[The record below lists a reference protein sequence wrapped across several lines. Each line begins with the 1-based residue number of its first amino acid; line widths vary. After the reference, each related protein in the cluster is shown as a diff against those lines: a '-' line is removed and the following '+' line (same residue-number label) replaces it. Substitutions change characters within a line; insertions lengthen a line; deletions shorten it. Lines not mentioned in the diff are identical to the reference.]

1 MRLLREPQ
9 SAGGSVSKTPSKTP
23 AKRSAEEIS
32 AIMRKV
38 HGKDTTPELALRR
51 ALWARGLRYRVNA
64 TDLPGKPDIVIPSAH
79 FAIFVDGDFWH
90 GNQFRKRKLNALEE
104 QFHETATKTYWLT
117 KIRRNM
123 TRDATHTS
131 ALLSQGWSVL
141 RFWESQL
148 RADLEGC
155 VAMVVRVVEQGGENT
170 HATLASR
177 LPQRTVAEFFAG
189 IGLMRLGLERQG
201 WRVAFA
207 NDLDPR
213 KEAMYTTHFH
223 DAEPHFILGDVH
235 TLAAEAIPDV
245 TLATASFPCT
255 DLSLAGA
262 RGGIHVRESSAF
274 WGFTRALEELGER
287 RPPLVLLENV
297 TGFLTSHHGADFRV
311 AMQELNR
318 LGYSVDALILDAAR
332 FVPQSRQR
340 LFVIGVQDALYG
352 DGTAPLLPVPLV
364 SDVRP
369 RALAE
374 YMLAHQD
381 MIRWRV
387 RPLPPMPTSS
397 GTLTDILEDLPPEH
411 PMWWSAE
418 RTTYLLNQ
426 MSLTHRAMADQMIA
440 GEEWS
445 YGTVFRRMRA
455 GRSMAELRTDGVA
468 GCLRTPKGGS
478 AKQILF
484 KAGRDEYHV
493 RLLTPREAARLMG
506 AGDYSLPD
514 SLDASYFGFGDAVCV
529 PVIEWIATH
538 YLNPLVNELIRG
550 KPLRSLSNASPK

>member
-1 MRLLREPQ
+1 MR
-9 SAGGSVSKTPSKTP
+9 SDVSKAPSKTTSKTP

-38 HGKDTTPELALRR
+38 HGRDTTPEMALRR

-64 TDLPGKPDIVIPSAH
+64 TDLPGKPDIVITSARL
-79 FAIFVDGDFWH
+79 AIFADGDFWH
-90 GNQFRKRKLNALEE
+90 GNQFRKRKLTALEE
-104 QFHETATKTYWLT
+104 QFPETATKTYWLT

-123 TRDATHTS
+123 TRDAAHTS
-131 ALLSQGWSVL
+131 VLLSQEWSVL

-155 VAMVVRVVEQGGENT
+155 VAMVARVVEEGT
-170 HATLASR
+170 ASVASALASR

-201 WRVAFA
+201 WRVTFA
-207 NDLDPR
+207 NDIDTR
-213 KEAMYTTHFH
+213 KEAMYAAHFQ
-223 DAEPHFILGDVH
+223 DTQPHFVLGDVH
-235 TLAAEAIPDV
+235 TLAAKDIPDV

-274 WGFTRALEELGER
+274 WGFTHALEELGER

-297 TGFLTSHHGADFRV
+297 TGFLTSHRGADFRL

-318 LGYSVDALILDAAR
+318 LGYSVDAFILDAAR

-340 LFVIGVQDALYG
+340 LFVIGVQDALYEE
-352 DGTAPLLPVPLV
+352 GTAPLPVPLV

-381 MIRWRV
+381 AIRWCV

-397 GTLTDILEDLPPEH
+397 ETLADILEDLPPDH

-418 RTTYLLNQ
+418 RAMYLLNQ
-426 MSLTHRAMADQMIA
+426 MSPAHRAVADQMIA
-440 GEEWS
+440 GEDWS

-484 KAGRDEYHV
+484 KAGRGEYHA
-493 RLLTPREAARLMG
+493 RLMTPHEAARLMG
-506 AGDYSLPD
+506 AGDYMIST
-514 SLDASYFGFGDAVCV
+514 SLDSAYFGFGDAVCV

-550 KPLRSLSNASPK
+550 KPLRSLSNGGPK

>member
-1 MRLLREPQ
+1 
-9 SAGGSVSKTPSKTP
+9 
-23 AKRSAEEIS
+23 
-32 AIMRKV
+32 MRKV
-38 HGKDTTPELALRR
+38 HGRDTTPELALRR

-64 TDLPGKPDIVIPSAH
+64 TDLPGKPDIVIPSARL
-79 FAIFVDGDFWH
+79 AIFVDGDFWH
-90 GNQFRKRKLNALEE
+90 GNQFRQRKLNALEE
-104 QFHETATKTYWLT
+104 QFPETDTKTYWLT

-123 TRDATHTS
+123 ARDATYTC
-131 ALLSQGWSVL
+131 ALFSQGWSVL

-155 VAMVVRVVEQGGENT
+155 VSMVARAVEQGIDNT
-170 HATLASR
+170 QATLASR
-177 LPQRTVAEFFAG
+177 LPQRAVAEFFAG
-189 IGLMRLGLERQG
+189 VGLMRLGLERHG
-201 WRVAFA
+201 WRVAVA
-207 NDLDPR
+207 NDIDPR
-213 KEAMYTTHFH
+213 KESMYAAHFR

-235 TLAAEAIPDV
+235 DLPAGAIPGV

-297 TGFLTSHHGADFRV
+297 TGFLTSHRGADLRV
-311 AMQELNR
+311 ALQELNR
-318 LGYSVDALILDAAR
+318 LGYSVDAFILDAAR

-340 LFVIGVQDALYG
+340 LFVIGVQEALYE
-352 DGTAPLLPVPLV
+352 DGARPPLPVQLV

-374 YMLAHQD
+374 YILSHQD
-381 MIRWRV
+381 TIRWRV
-387 RPLPPMPTSS
+387 RSLPPMPAS
-397 GTLTDILEDLPPEH
+397 GGNLTDILEDLPPDH
-411 PMWWSAE
+411 PLWWSAE
-418 RTTYLLNQ
+418 RAIYLLSQ
-426 MSLTHRAMADQMIA
+426 MSPAHRAVADQMIA
-440 GEEWS
+440 GENWS
-445 YGTVFRRMRA
+445 TGTVFRRMRA
-455 GRSMAELRTDGVA
+455 GRSMAELRTDGIA

-478 AKQILF
+478 AKQILL
-484 KAGRDEYHV
+484 KAGRGEYHV

-506 AGDYSLPD
+506 ADDYTLPD

-538 YLNPLVNELIRG
+538 YLNPLVNEVIRG
-550 KPLRSLSNASPK
+550 KPLYIGRF

>member
-1 MRLLREPQ
+1 
-9 SAGGSVSKTPSKTP
+9 VSKTPATTPKTP

-38 HGKDTTPELALRR
+38 HGRDTTPELALRR

-64 TDLPGKPDIVIPSAH
+64 TDLPGKPDIVIPSARL
-79 FAIFVDGDFWH
+79 AIFVDGDFWH

-104 QFHETATKTYWLT
+104 QFPETATKTYWLT

-123 TRDATHTS
+123 IRDATHTS
-131 ALLSQGWSVL
+131 ALLAQGWSVL

-155 VAMVVRVVEQGGENT
+155 VAMVARVAEQGT
-170 HATLASR
+170 ASVASPLASR

-201 WRVAFA
+201 WRIAFA
-207 NDLDPR
+207 NDIDPR
-213 KEAMYTTHFH
+213 KEAMYAGHFR
-223 DAEPHFILGDVH
+223 DAEPHFVLDDVH
-235 TLAAEAIPDV
+235 AVSAEAIPYV

-274 WGFTRALEELGER
+274 WGFTRALEELGAR

-297 TGFLTSHHGADFRV
+297 TGFLTSHGGADFRV

-318 LGYSVDALILDAAR
+318 LGYSVDAFILDAAR

-340 LFVIGVQDALYG
+340 LFVIGVQDDLYG
-352 DGTAPLLPVPLV
+352 DSAASSLPVPLV

-381 MIRWRV
+381 AISWRV
-387 RPLPPMPTSS
+387 RPLPPMPALS
-397 GTLTDILEDLPPEH
+397 GTLTDVLEDLPPNH

-418 RTTYLLNQ
+418 RATYLLGQ
-426 MSLTHRAMADQMIA
+426 MSPAHRAIAEAMIA
-440 GEEWS
+440 GAEWS

-484 KAGRDEYHV
+484 KAGRGEYHA
-493 RLLTPREAARLMG
+493 RLLAPREAARLMG
-506 AGDYSLPD
+506 ADNYTLPD

-538 YLNPLVNELIRG
+538 YLSPLVNELIRG
-550 KPLRSLSNASPK
+550 KPLRLLAEAP

>member
-1 MRLLREPQ
+1 MKDSSP
-9 SAGGSVSKTPSKTP
+9 KTP

-51 ALWARGLRYRVNA
+51 ALWARGLRYRVN
-64 TDLPGKPDIVIPSAH
+64 TTELPGKPDIVIPSARL
-79 FAIFVDGDFWH
+79 AIFVDGDFWH
-90 GNQFRKRKLNALEE
+90 GNQFRKRKLTALEQ
-104 QFHETATKTYWLT
+104 QFPETATKTYWLT

-123 TRDATHTS
+123 TRDAANTS
-131 ALLSQGWSVL
+131 VLLFQGWSVL

-155 VAMVVRVVEQGGENT
+155 VAMVTRVVAQSPANV
-170 HATLASR
+170 ASPLASR

-201 WRVAFA
+201 WRVTFA
-207 NDLDPR
+207 NDIDPR
-213 KEAMYTTHFH
+213 KEAMYAAHFQ
-223 DAEPHFILGDVH
+223 DARPHFVLDDVH
-235 TLAAEAIPDV
+235 ALSIEAIPDV

-274 WGFTRALEELGER
+274 WGFTRALEELDER

-297 TGFLTSHHGADFRV
+297 TGFLTSHRGADFRV

-318 LGYSVDALILDAAR
+318 LGYSVDAFILDAAR
-332 FVPQSRQR
+332 FVPQSRRR
-340 LFVIGVQDALYG
+340 LFVIGVQDSLHEDDATLS
-352 DGTAPLLPVPLV
+352 LPVPLI
-364 SDVRP
+364 SNVRP

-381 MIRWRV
+381 VIRWRA
-387 RPLPPMPTSS
+387 RPLPFMPASG
-397 GTLTDILEDLPPEH
+397 GTLVDILEDLPLDH
-411 PMWWSAE
+411 PLWWSPA
-418 RTTYLLNQ
+418 RATYLLNQ
-426 MSLTHRAMADQMIA
+426 MSPAHRAVADQMIA
-440 GEEWS
+440 GENWS

-478 AKQILF
+478 AKQILI
-484 KAGRDEYHV
+484 KSGRGEHHA

-506 AGDYSLPD
+506 ADDYTLPN
-514 SLDASYFGFGDAVCV
+514 SLDAAYFGLGDAVCA

-538 YLNPLVNELIRG
+538 YLNPLVSELIRS
-550 KPLRSLSNASPK
+550 KALSMAHC

>member
-1 MRLLREPQ
+1 
-9 SAGGSVSKTPSKTP
+9 
-23 AKRSAEEIS
+23 
-32 AIMRKV
+32 MRKV
-38 HGKDTTPELALRR
+38 HNRDTTPELALRR

-64 TDLPGKPDIVIPSAH
+64 TDLPGKPDIVIPSARL
-79 FAIFVDGDFWH
+79 AIFVDGDFWH
-90 GNQFRKRKLNALEE
+90 GNQFRKRKLAALEE
-104 QFHETATKTYWLT
+104 QFPETATKTYWLT

-123 TRDATHTS
+123 TRDAARTS

-141 RFWESQL
+141 RFWESRL

-155 VAMVVRVVEQGGENT
+155 VAMVTRVVEQGIENA

-207 NDLDPR
+207 NDIDAR
-213 KEAMYTTHFH
+213 KEAMYAAHFR

-235 TLAAEAIPDV
+235 ALAAKAIPDV

-297 TGFLTSHHGADFRV
+297 TGFLTSHRGADFRV
-311 AMQELNR
+311 AMQELNS
-318 LGYSVDALILDAAR
+318 LGYSVDAFILDAAR

-340 LFVIGVQDALYG
+340 LFVIGVQDALYD
-352 DGTAPLLPVPLV
+352 DGAAPPLPVSLG

-381 MIRWRV
+381 TIRWRV
-387 RPLPPMPTSS
+387 RPLPPMPASG
-397 GTLTDILEDLPPEH
+397 GTLAGILEDLAPDH

-418 RTTYLLNQ
+418 RATYLLSQ
-426 MSLTHRAMADQMIA
+426 MSPSHRAVADRMIA

-484 KAGRDEYHV
+484 KAGRGEYHA

-506 AGDYSLPD
+506 ADEYTLPN
-514 SLDASYFGFGDAVCV
+514 SLDAAYFGFGDAVCA

-550 KPLRSLSNASPK
+550 KPLRSLSNNGP

>member
-1 MRLLREPQ
+1 
-9 SAGGSVSKTPSKTP
+9 VSETPSKVTPKAP
-23 AKRSAEEIS
+23 AKRSAEETS

-38 HGKDTTPELALRR
+38 HGRDTTPELALRR

-64 TDLPGKPDIVIPSAH
+64 TDLPGKPDIVIPSARL
-79 FAIFVDGDFWH
+79 AIFVDGDFWH
-90 GNQFRKRKLNALEE
+90 GNQFRKRKLAALEE
-104 QFHETATKTYWLT
+104 QFTATTTKTYWLT

-123 TRDATHTS
+123 TRDAANTS
-131 ALLSQGWSVL
+131 TLLSQGWGVL

-155 VAMVVRVVEQGGENT
+155 VAMVARVVEQGVENAQ
-170 HATLASR
+170 ATLTSR
-177 LPQRTVAEFFAG
+177 LPQRAVAEFFAG

-201 WRVAFA
+201 WHVTFA
-207 NDLDPR
+207 NDIDAR
-213 KEAMYTTHFH
+213 KEVMYAAHFH
-223 DAEPHFILGDVH
+223 DAEPHFVLGDVH
-235 TLAAEAIPDV
+235 ALSTEAIPDV

-274 WGFTRALEELGER
+274 WGFTRALEELGEC

-297 TGFLTSHHGADFRV
+297 TGFLTSHRGADFRV

-318 LGYSVDALILDAAR
+318 LGYSVDAFTLDAAR

-340 LFVIGVQDALYG
+340 LFVIGVQEALYE
-352 DGTAPLLPVPLV
+352 DSTTPPPLPIPLV

-381 MIRWRV
+381 AIRWRV
-387 RPLPPMPTSS
+387 RPLPPMPACS
-397 GTLTDILEDLPPEH
+397 GTLTDILEDLPPDH
-411 PMWWSAE
+411 PMWWSAA
-418 RTTYLLNQ
+418 RATYLLNQ
-426 MSLTHRAMADQMIA
+426 MSLAHRAVADRMIA

-455 GRSMAELRTDGVA
+455 GRSMAELRTDGIA

-478 AKQILF
+478 AKQVLF
-484 KAGRDEYHV
+484 KAGRGEYHA

-506 AGDYSLPD
+506 ADDYTLPD
-514 SLDASYFGFGDAVCV
+514 SLDSAYFGFGDAVCV

-550 KPLRSLSNASPK
+550 KPLHLAASDGTDRVVER

>member
-1 MRLLREPQ
+1 MSKAP
-9 SAGGSVSKTPSKTP
+9 SKTTSKTP

-38 HGKDTTPELALRR
+38 HGRDTTPEMALRR

-64 TDLPGKPDIVIPSAH
+64 TDLPGKPDIVITSARL
-79 FAIFVDGDFWH
+79 AIFADGDFWH
-90 GNQFRKRKLNALEE
+90 GNQFRKRKLTALEE
-104 QFHETATKTYWLT
+104 QFPETATKTYWLT

-123 TRDATHTS
+123 TRDAAHTS
-131 ALLSQGWSVL
+131 VLLSQEWSVL

-155 VAMVVRVVEQGGENT
+155 VAMVARVVEEGT
-170 HATLASR
+170 ASVASALASR

-201 WRVAFA
+201 WRVTFA
-207 NDLDPR
+207 NDIDTR
-213 KEAMYTTHFH
+213 KEAMYAAHFQ
-223 DAEPHFILGDVH
+223 DTQPHFVLGDVH
-235 TLAAEAIPDV
+235 TLAAKDIPDV

-274 WGFTRALEELGER
+274 WGFTHALEELGER

-297 TGFLTSHHGADFRV
+297 TGFLTSHRGADFRL

-318 LGYSVDALILDAAR
+318 LGYSVDAFILDAAR

-340 LFVIGVQDALYG
+340 LFVIGVQDALYEE
-352 DGTAPLLPVPLV
+352 GTAPLPVPLV

-381 MIRWRV
+381 AIRWCV

-397 GTLTDILEDLPPEH
+397 ETLADILEDLPPDH

-418 RTTYLLNQ
+418 RAMYLLNQ
-426 MSLTHRAMADQMIA
+426 MSPAHRAVADQMIA
-440 GEEWS
+440 GEDWS

-484 KAGRDEYHV
+484 KAGRGEYHA
-493 RLLTPREAARLMG
+493 RLMTPHEAARLMG
-506 AGDYSLPD
+506 AGDYMIST
-514 SLDASYFGFGDAVCV
+514 SLDSAYFGFGDAVCV

-550 KPLRSLSNASPK
+550 KPLRSLSNGGPK

>member
-1 MRLLREPQ
+1 MP
-9 SAGGSVSKTPSKTP
+9 SKTTPKTP

-64 TDLPGKPDIVIPSAH
+64 TDLPGKPDIVIPSARL
-79 FAIFVDGDFWH
+79 ALFVDGDFWH

-104 QFHETATKTYWLT
+104 QFPETATKTYWLT

-123 TRDATHTS
+123 TRDAIHTS
-131 ALLSQGWSVL
+131 VLLSQGWIVL

-148 RADLEGC
+148 RTDLEGC
-155 VAMVVRVVEQGGENT
+155 VSMVERVVEHDT
-170 HATLASR
+170 ADVASSLASR

-201 WRVAFA
+201 WHVAFA
-207 NDLDPR
+207 NDIDQR
-213 KEAMYTTHFH
+213 KEAMYTAHFH
-223 DAEPHFILGDVH
+223 DAKPHFLLGDVH
-235 TLAAEAIPDV
+235 ALAIGAIPDV

-274 WGFTRALEELGER
+274 WGFTHALEELGER

-297 TGFLTSHHGADFRV
+297 TGFLTSHRGADFHV

-318 LGYSVDALILDAAR
+318 LGYSVDAFILDAAR

-340 LFVIGVQDALYG
+340 LFLIGVQDALY
-352 DGTAPLLPVPLV
+352 DDNPAPPLPVPLV

-381 MIRWRV
+381 TIHWRA
-387 RPLPPMPTSS
+387 RPLPSMPVSS
-397 GTLTDILEDLPPEH
+397 GKLTDILEDLPPDH

-418 RTTYLLNQ
+418 RATYLLSQ
-426 MSLTHRAMADQMIA
+426 MSPAHRAVAERMIA

-455 GRSMAELRTDGVA
+455 GRSMAELRTDGIA

-484 KAGRDEYHV
+484 KAGHGEYHA

-506 AGDYSLPD
+506 AEDYILPD
-514 SLDASYFGFGDAVCV
+514 SLDSAYFGFGDAVCV
-529 PVIEWIATH
+529 PVIEWITTH

-550 KPLRSLSNASPK
+550 KPLGRLTKAL

>member
-1 MRLLREPQ
+1 
-9 SAGGSVSKTPSKTP
+9 
-23 AKRSAEEIS
+23 
-32 AIMRKV
+32 MRKV
-38 HGKDTTPELALRR
+38 RDRDTTPELAFRR

-64 TDLPGKPDIVIPSAH
+64 TDLPGKPDIVIPSARL
-79 FAIFVDGDFWH
+79 AIFVDGDFWH
-90 GNQFRKRKLNALEE
+90 GNQFRKRKLTALEE
-104 QFHETATKTYWLT
+104 QFPETATKTYWLT

-123 TRDATHTS
+123 TRDAANTS
-131 ALLSQGWSVL
+131 VLLSQGWSVL

-148 RADLEGC
+148 HADLEGC
-155 VAMVVRVVEQGGENT
+155 VATVARAVEQGAAN
-170 HATLASR
+170 AASSLASR
-177 LPQRTVAEFFAG
+177 LPQRNVAEFFAG

-201 WRVAFA
+201 WSVAFA
-207 NDLDPR
+207 NDIDAR
-213 KEAMYTTHFH
+213 KQAMYAAHFQ
-223 DAEPHFILGDVH
+223 DAEPHFVLGDVH
-235 TLAAEAIPDV
+235 ALSAEAIPDV

-274 WGFTRALEELGER
+274 WGFTRALEELGDR

-297 TGFLTSHHGADFRV
+297 TGFLTSHRGDDFRV

-318 LGYSVDALILDAAR
+318 LGYSVDAFILDAAR

-340 LFVIGVQDALYG
+340 LFVIGVQDAFYE
-352 DGTAPLLPVPLV
+352 DGTASSLPVPLV

-374 YMLAHQD
+374 YMLAYQD
-381 MIRWRV
+381 EVRWRV
-387 RPLPPMPTSS
+387 RSLPPMPTSS
-397 GTLTDILEDLPPEH
+397 GTLSDILEDLPPDH
-411 PMWWSAE
+411 PMWWSSDRA
-418 RTTYLLNQ
+418 TYLLSQ
-426 MSLTHRAMADQMIA
+426 MSPAHRAVADRMIA

-445 YGTVFRRMRA
+445 YSTVFRRMRA
-455 GRSMAELRTDGVA
+455 GRSMAELRTDGIA

-484 KAGRDEYHV
+484 RAGRGEYHA

-506 AGDYSLPD
+506 ANDYTLP
-514 SLDASYFGFGDAVCV
+514 STLDVAYFGFGDAVCV

-550 KPLRSLSNASPK
+550 KPLCAG